1 MVVRLDPMCERLSRL
16 RPARPDRGS
25 LRDRIDAAAT
35 QRERAEPAQAES
47 EAIPE
52 RLRARGSAM
61 ADADDNTPAATDGF
75 GAEHP
80 GNKRLREWWTDRL
93 PATTKSKV
101 LIPPAFH
108 SNCARV
114 V

>member
-1 MVVRLDPMCERLSRL
+1 
-16 RPARPDRGS
+16 
-25 LRDRIDAAAT
+25 
-35 QRERAEPAQAES
+35 
-47 EAIPE
+47 
-52 RLRARGSAM
+52 M